1 MVFKDESASK
11 KKLELVGQ
19 YSLFGSVKSMKS
31 VRLSGN
37 VRDSLLLSFDDAK
50 VLILGMLPL
59 NQDVKLMFSLL
70 QVQLE
75 MIPLLLVK
83 QSLWW
88 KKDTC

>member
-1 MVFKDESASK
+1 MFIIYILMVFKDESTSK

-50 VLILGMLPL
+50 VLIYCLGQANASTL
-59 NQDVKLMFSLL
+59 SL
-70 QVQLE
+70 
-75 MIPLLLVK
+75 I
-83 QSLWW
+83 
-88 KKDTC
+88 

>member
-11 KKLELVGQ
+11 KKLELVGK

-50 VLILGMLPL
+50 VLGRAHASILPL
-59 NQDVKLMFSLL
+59 NQDIKLMFSYC
-70 QVQLE
+70 
-75 MIPLLLVK
+75 K
-83 QSLWW
+83 CS
-88 KKDTC
+88 